1 MCMPFQHH
9 EVGLQ
14 INCMVVALALVVR
27 LLDSRMHALWP
38 QAMGCHPVMIVQTRT
53 SHTYLGIGAYPHLS
67 FLLLPSVSRPKQA
80 MTRLQSHAKKDCVC
94 CWWSLLSSHSP
105 FKRPSPGAPKAPL
118 NSFAC
123 ACKHAAASHL
133 AQSASSLV
141 IWTKA
146 FWDPYPIMPRQVM
159 DAITATTGTCLTR
172 KK

>member
-1 MCMPFQHH
+1 MPFQHH

-14 INCMVVALALVVR
+14 TNCMVVVLALVVR
-27 LLDSRMHALWP
+27 LSDSRMHALYRP
-38 QAMGCHPVMIVQTRT
+38 QVMGCHPAIMVQTRT
-53 SHTYLGIGAYPHLS
+53 SQTYLVIGGYPHLS
-67 FLLLPSVSRPKQA
+67 FLLLPSLSRPKQA
-80 MTRLQSHAKKDCVC
+80 VTRPQSHAKKDCVC

-133 AQSASSLV
+133 AKSASSLV

-146 FWDPYPIMPRQVM
+146 FWDPYPIMPRQEM
-159 DAITATTGTCLTR
+159 DAITATTVTRLTC